1 MNTGSSQLAGL
12 VVIIFEI
19 FRFRIL
25 AGNTTTKRHHNPIIT
40 CCRVFWD
47 DSQNNSPEFNQLAT
61 VHLFHGRTTHGGFNN
76 LWRCTLD
83 EGIHLFLNLFKKLVS
98 SYHALRMKV
107 YIFILN
113 LFKRLISSYHALR
126 ITAVMAHHNVT
137 KLSYSTQCPRG
148 SRLPSRTQT
157 ISHKVDTLGQSIA
170 RLNKTHHTVIKITHH
185 IVTKIAHHHVTL
197 KITKC
202 PSPWSV

>member
-1 MNTGSSQLAGL
+1 MGSSQLAGF
-12 VVIIFEI
+12 VVDI
-19 FRFRIL
+19 FRFRIS
-25 AGNTTTKRHHNPIIT
+25 AENTTTTNKRHHNTLIS
-40 CCRVFWD
+40 CYRVFWD
-47 DSQNNSPEFNQLAT
+47 DSRNTSPQFSQLAA

-83 EGIHLFLNLFKKLVS
+83 EGIHSLKKKLS
-98 SYHALRMKV
+98 SYHTLRM
-107 YIFILN
+107 
-113 LFKRLISSYHALR
+113 
-126 ITAVMAHHNVT
+126 TAVVAHNNVT
-137 KLSYSTQCPRG
+137 ELSYSTKSPRG

-170 RLNKTHHTVIKITHH
+170 RLNKTHHTVIKIAHH
-185 IVTKIAHHHVTL
+185 IVTKIAHHYVI